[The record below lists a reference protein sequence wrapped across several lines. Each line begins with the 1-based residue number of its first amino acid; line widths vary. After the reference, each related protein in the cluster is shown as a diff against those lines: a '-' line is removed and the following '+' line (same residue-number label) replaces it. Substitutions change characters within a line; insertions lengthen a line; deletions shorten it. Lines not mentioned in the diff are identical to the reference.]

1 MSRLSRKPL
10 DKDLYADVV
19 AEAKER
25 FDVWPSAYA
34 SGWVVKTYKARG
46 GRYAGGD
53 KKTRSG
59 LTKWFGE
66 SWVDLSRPIHDEDG
80 ELVGYEPCGR
90 KASDDPAAYPKCR
103 PLKEAM
109 RMSPSEVK
117 DAIKRK
123 RAAEAKAAKGRGG
136 RGARAPV
143 RVSTYRKNPDVTS
156 TQEFRRWFGDSK
168 VVDENG
174 EPLVVYHGAPDVRGI
189 FAGGFKRSSMR
200 GDVFFAT
207 DDPRTAETYTDPHR
221 AWDYQN
227 AEPGVIPLYL
237 RIENPL
243 VVDAGFQHWRGT
255 EHVIEQARQ
264 AGHDGVIIENTIDHY
279 ASDRKAKPRREDAC
293 TVFAFFSPTQV
304 KSALTG
310 PMKARDP
317 NRWHVSTSQPLDFTG
332 PNDGTFDLDDADLR
346 SNPMREPGDV
356 PGFRIAVLEHQKP
369 GAFKGRIIL
378 AAYTDDGQMLAWIAA
393 LPASLRSET
402 STSSGPRAAAFPELR
417 GYNDDAVVWEV
428 AKSHAWVDG
437 WGPLLYEALLAF
449 VASKGYSG
457 WVTSDAGMTSN
468 EARAVWRRFS
478 ERDDV
483 EFQHDVGKNV
493 NGQPIDAMRALP
505 ALLAKRAPLLKK
517 LDRRAAYTR
526 AVKQF
531 LRKGVDQG
539 SGRFVAEDEAR
550 ANPEAPTEG
559 QTPGGLTWA
568 LEEGGE
574 VPWKTDLEVNTFV
587 RVTNRKG
594 KTVCGIFADKHGDT
608 LYVEY
613 AEVLDPKLRGRGV
626 YSDVLAGLSRHYN
639 IVSDQDQ
646 NNVAAGIYR
655 RLGAKYNSAYGRY
668 TLQKKAE

>member
-1 MSRLSRKPL
+1 MSRPSRRPL
-10 DKDLYADVV
+10 DPDLYADVV
-19 AEAKER
+19 AEAKSR

-46 GRYAGGD
+46 GRYAGATKGQR
-53 KKTRSG
+53 TG

-90 KASDDPAAYPKCR
+90 KTAQDASNDPAAYPKCR

-123 RAAEAKAAKGRGG
+123 RAAEAKAGRGGRGG

-143 RVSTYRKNPDVTS
+143 RVATYRANPDVTS
-156 TQEFRRWFGDSK
+156 TPTFRRWFGDSK
-168 VVDENG
+168 VVDAAG
-174 EPLVVYHGAPDVRGI
+174 KPLVVYHGAPDVRGI
-189 FAGGFKRSSMR
+189 FAGGFKRSQMR

-255 EHVIEQARQ
+255 EHVIEKARK
-264 AGHDGVIIENTIDHY
+264 AGHDGVIIQNTIDHY

-346 SNPMREPGDV
+346 SNPYDPEDDPLSDV
-356 PGFRIAVLEHQKP
+356 HVIATDELEDGTVVKYVASPFPYERKP
-369 GAFKGRIIL
+369 L
-378 AAYTDDGQMLAWIAA
+378 A
-393 LPASLRSET
+393 
-402 STSSGPRAAAFPELR
+402 
-417 GYNDDAVVWEV
+417 YNDDPKVQGLVNLANLIGTQRRVSV
-428 AKSHAWVDG
+428 AGVEKYLAGADEKPPRPGSSRMPAILVYETSDG
-437 WGPLLYEALLAF
+437 RQYIADGHHRAFAALL
-449 VASKGYSG
+449 
-457 WVTSDAGMTSN
+457 
-468 EARAVWRRFS
+468 
-478 ERDDV
+478 RDM
-483 EFQHDVGKNV
+483 ETF
-493 NGQPIDAMRALP
+493 P
-505 ALLAKRAPLLKK
+505 AIIQL
-517 LDRRAAYTR
+517 
-526 AVKQF
+526 
-531 LRKGVDQG
+531 
-539 SGRFVAEDEAR
+539 
-550 ANPEAPTEG
+550 
-559 QTPGGLTWA
+559 
-568 LEEGGE
+568 
-574 VPWKTDLEVNTFV
+574 V
-587 RVTNRKG
+587 R
-594 KTVCGIFADKHGDT
+594 
-608 LYVEY
+608 E
-613 AEVLDPKLRGRGV
+613 
-626 YSDVLAGLSRHYN
+626 
-639 IVSDQDQ
+639 
-646 NNVAAGIYR
+646 
-655 RLGAKYNSAYGRY
+655 
-668 TLQKKAE
+668 